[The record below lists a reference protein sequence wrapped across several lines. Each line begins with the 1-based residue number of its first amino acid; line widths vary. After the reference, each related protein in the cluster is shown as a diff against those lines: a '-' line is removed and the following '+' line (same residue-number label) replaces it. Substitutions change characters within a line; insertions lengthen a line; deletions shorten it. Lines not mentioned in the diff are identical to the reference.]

1 MGKAIFYSHPTPL
14 KGSPMDILIWA
25 ILGALALLI
34 GASLLASALLLSM
47 LLVSVLVV
55 RPLKGL
61 AKVWAALRRCTP
73 PAWAQQNSWH
83 EDLAESLPQD
93 KALTLA
99 AGVVLGYA
107 LSRQDKD

>member
-1 MGKAIFYSHPTPL
+1 ML
-14 KGSPMDILIWA
+14 DMLIW
-25 ILGALALLI
+25 IVLGAMALLI

-55 RPLKGL
+55 SPLKGL
-61 AKVWAALRRCTP
+61 AKVWATLRGCTP
-73 PAWAQQNSWH
+73 PAWAQQNSWS

-107 LSRQDKD
+107 LTRQDKD